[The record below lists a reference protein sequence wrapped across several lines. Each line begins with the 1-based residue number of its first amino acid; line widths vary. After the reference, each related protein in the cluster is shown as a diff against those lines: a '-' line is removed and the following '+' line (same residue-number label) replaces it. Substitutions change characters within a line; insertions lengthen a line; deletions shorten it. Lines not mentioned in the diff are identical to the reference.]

1 MEGLT
6 LLKTNKYLRFILCLL
21 ALLSISI
28 NLYFLLPKPH
38 SSSIYRGYYSSI
50 PPNGSGGL
58 YGLSIFENND
68 VILYGSGQ
76 KNGVVFRGK
85 LEFNES
91 ENYYLIKTDAAT
103 YRVAV
108 QDDVI
113 FLPVMENG
121 IMSSRLFTRAG
132 DAPVIY
138 K

>member
-6 LLKTNKYLRFILCLL
+6 LLKTKKYFSFVLCLL
-21 ALLSISI
+21 ALISIMI

-38 SSSIYRGYYSSI
+38 SSSIYRGCYASI
-50 PPNGSGGL
+50 PPNGSGGF
-58 YGLSIFENND
+58 YGLSIFQNND
-68 VILYGSGQ
+68 VILYGYGQ

-85 LEFNES
+85 LEFNNS

-132 DAPVIY
+132 DAPVKY
-138 K
+138 E